1 MDRWIS
7 DAMDNRLEKRY
18 DLKTAVSMVIGIVI
32 GSGVF
37 FKAVKVLSLT
47 GGSMGHSLLV
57 IGAVG
62 LICVVCSCVFAEM
75 GTKYVKC
82 NGVVDYAEASLGQGF
97 AYCMGWFMSAI
108 YYPVIGST
116 LAYISARYTCMLLGL
131 ESFGQANM
139 WSWPSS

>member
-82 NGVVDYAEASLGQGF
+82 NGVVDYAEASLGQGP
-97 AYCMGWFMSAI
+97 CILHGLVHVSHILSCHWFDACVYI
-108 YYPVIGST
+108 RT
-116 LAYISARYTCMLLGL
+116 LYMHAAWT
-131 ESFGQANM
+131 
-139 WSWPSS
+139 